1 MKTLTNPYIVSL
13 YSVSNNQNSNEILLV
28 TEFMENGDLKSWL
41 KKLSNLPDDTTLLRF
56 ARHVTYGMAYL
67 GQYNYVHR
75 D

>member
-1 MKTLTNPYIVSL
+1 
-13 YSVSNNQNSNEILLV
+13 
-28 TEFMENGDLKSWL
+28 MENGDLKSWL